1 MIFHYKYYGT
11 ILIYGVQKPME
22 QSIAN
27 NPLAKHFRQ
36 PAIYLKLPSGGRF
49 YPEGTLD
56 LGVTGD
62 IPVYPMTVKD
72 EILLKTPDALMNG
85 SSLAEMIQ
93 SCCPSIKDPWI
104 IPMTDM
110 DAILIAIRLASYGE
124 GMDMTSKCS
133 HCSHENEHTIDLR
146 VLLDNITVIKE
157 MPPQTFL
164 GGLVFDIQPQTFKD
178 LNLASMITFEQQKL
192 ISVVSNSELSQED
205 KVAQFQTS
213 FDKLTDLNI
222 STLVACIK
230 SITTEDGTVVKEKEL
245 IKDFLVH
252 ADRKTYEGIREL
264 VMDLLKSNAL
274 EPSPVTCEGC
284 QKEYKIN
291 MEFNQSNF
299 FE

>member
-1 MIFHYKYYGT
+1 MD
-11 ILIYGVQKPME
+11 

-27 NPLAKHFRQ
+27 NPLSKHFRQ
-36 PAIYLKLPSGGRF
+36 PAIYLKLPSGGRH

-62 IPVYPMTVKD
+62 IPVYPMTVRD

-85 SSLAEMIQ
+85 SSMYEMIR
-93 SCCPSIKDPWI
+93 SCCPSIKDPWV

-124 GMDMTSKCS
+124 GMDMTSSCS
-133 HCSHENEHTIDLR
+133 HCNHENEHTIDLR
-146 VLLDNITVIKE
+146 VLLDNVNVKKT
-157 MPPQTFL
+157 PTQQTFL
-164 GGLVFDIQPQTFKD
+164 NGLVFDIQPQTFKD
-178 LNLASMITFEQQKL
+178 LNLASMITFEQQK
-192 ISVVSNSELSQED
+192 IINVVGNSELSQED
-205 KVAQFQTS
+205 KVAQFQSS

-222 STLVACIK
+222 STLVACIR
-230 SITTEDGTVVKEKEL
+230 SITVEDGTVVKEKEL
-245 IKDFLVH
+245 IKDFLTH

-264 VMDLLKSNAL
+264 VMETLKANAL
-274 EPSPVTCEGC
+274 DPAPVTCEEC
-284 QKEYKIN
+284 QKEYKIS